1 MIDGAGQLTRDTER
15 TGDNPPG
22 AETPER
28 RRMMTDQEYIQMR
41 LAEGAAW
48 TDDLPAS
55 QPPRRLNRIIAIIGG
70 PPRGNHIPGPRAA

>member
-1 MIDGAGQLTRDTER
+1 
-15 TGDNPPG
+15 
-22 AETPER
+22 
-28 RRMMTDQEYIQMR
+28 MTDQEYIQMR

-70 PPRGNHIPGPRAA
+70 PSRGNHIPGPRAA